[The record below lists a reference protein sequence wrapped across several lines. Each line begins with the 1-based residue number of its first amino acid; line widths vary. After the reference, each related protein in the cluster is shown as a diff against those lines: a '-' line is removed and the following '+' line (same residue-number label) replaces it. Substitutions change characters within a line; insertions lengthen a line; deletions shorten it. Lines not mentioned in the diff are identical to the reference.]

1 MDNYNN
7 YYNGPQ
13 TPPPYGGS
21 AAVQAQTNAVL
32 RKVYVRM
39 FVGLLITAFCALGW
53 PQARHSAALCSA
65 TQ

>member
-32 RKVYVRM
+32 RKVYV
-39 FVGLLITAFCALGW
+39 GGSII
-53 PQARHSAALCSA
+53 
-65 TQ
+65 